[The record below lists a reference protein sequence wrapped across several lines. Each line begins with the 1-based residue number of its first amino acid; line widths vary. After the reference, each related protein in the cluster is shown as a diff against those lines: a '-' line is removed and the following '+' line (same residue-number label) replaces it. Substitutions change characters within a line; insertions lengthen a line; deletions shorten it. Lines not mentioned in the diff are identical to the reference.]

1 MHHQLTQQ
9 DLSIQWTSDQLNL
22 TRVEGDFQTAGNEI
36 TGDSSGSVFEK
47 VPGDLLDVTYGD
59 LDPNEGSII
68 YIQNDIPVSRE
79 QNQSEEI
86 RVILEF

>member
-1 MHHQLTQQ
+1 MKETSKPLEMK
-9 DLSIQWTSDQLNL
+9 LPVIQVVQFSK
-22 TRVEGDFQTAGNEI
+22 
-36 TGDSSGSVFEK
+36 K